1 MIKVVAFHQ
10 NQLGDLLF
18 SLPALKAIRDQRQ
31 EVVISSVVRP
41 YLSELLKETSLVDE
55 IIIREKGAGLFDR
68 LRLISQLRQQRF
80 EMGLFFSC
88 SEGSLILGYLGG
100 IKERIGFMGRSDFLL
115 TKKIAKKGTSSTL
128 NCLRLVEEMGIRPQ
142 KRDYVG
148 LVKIPSSDMEFA
160 RRLLKEEKIA
170 VISPFASKR
179 RKNKEWPK
187 ERWAKALDLLWTKKH
202 LRSLIVGTREEI
214 GQAEKIK
221 ELARVA
227 KPQVLAGETTILQ
240 LGALIKL
247 SKIFI
252 GIDSGP
258 THLASSLKVPVV
270 ALFGPTDPSCVGPE
284 ADNSLVIKKEEIGLI
299 EAEEVMARAEEIS

>member
-18 SLPALKAIRDQRQ
+18 SLPALKALRDQKAI
-31 EVVISSVVRP
+31 ISSVVRP
-41 YLSELLKETSLVDE
+41 YLAGLLKETSLIDE
-55 IIIREKGAGLFDR
+55 IIIRKKGANLFDR
-68 LRLISQLRQQRF
+68 LRLISQIRQQRL

-100 IKERIGFMGRSDFLL
+100 LKERIGFMGRGDFLL
-115 TKKIAKKGTSSTL
+115 TGKIAKKGTSSTL
-128 NCLRLVEEMGIRPQ
+128 NYLRLVEEVGIKPQ
-142 KRDYVG
+142 KKDYVG
-148 LVKIPSSDMEFA
+148 LVKIPFSDMEFA
-160 RRLLKEEKIA
+160 KRLLKEEKIA

-179 RKNKEWPK
+179 RKNKEWSE
-187 ERWAKALDLLWTKKH
+187 ERWAKVLDFLWTKKH
-202 LRSLIVGTREEI
+202 LKPLIVGTKEEI
-214 GQAEKIK
+214 GQAEKIR

-227 KPQVLAGETTILQ
+227 KPQVLAGKTTILQ

-284 ADNSLVIKKEEIGLI
+284 ADNSLVIKKEEMGLI
-299 EAEEVMARAEEIS
+299 EAEEVVAKIEKIA